1 MANVFL
7 EYYQI
12 STEIAPDRIVL
23 QRIEKKSGES
33 LHEYAQRWRKLAA
46 QMLPPMMEDEIIKWF
61 IDNLK
66 PLYYKKMISAQVTH
80 FVSLIPIGEHIDE
93 GIKSKKIVDL
103 GALNSMIEQ

>member
-46 QMLPPMMEDEIIKWF
+46 QMLPPTMEDEIIKWF

-80 FVSLIPIGEHIDE
+80 FVSLIPIEEHIDE

>member
-46 QMLPPMMEDEIIKWF
+46 QMLPPMMEDKITKWF

-66 PLYYKKMISAQVTH
+66 PPYYEKMINA
-80 FVSLIPIGEHIDE
+80 
-93 GIKSKKIVDL
+93 
-103 GALNSMIEQ
+103 

>member
-1 MANVFL
+1 MANSFL
-7 EYYQI
+7 EYYQFN
-12 STEIAPDRIVL
+12 TEIAPDRIIL
-23 QRIEKKSGES
+23 QRTEKKSGES

-80 FVSLIPIGEHIDE
+80 FVNLIPIGEHIDE